1 MTYILDT
8 NIIIYIARGKKL
20 YFEQTYDILNPKN
33 ELIISSVTVGEA
45 RSFAIQRNW
54 GLTKRNEMERILSQ
68 IFTFDVNLQPILNRY
83 AEIDAYSKGKLPN
96 NPLGLSSRNM
106 GKNDLW
112 IAATASVLNA
122 TLLTTD
128 NDFDHLHNKYIQLQK
143 VDNQLIV

>member
-1 MTYILDT
+1 VTI
-8 NIIIYIARGKKL
+8 G
-20 YFEQTYDILNPKN
+20 
-33 ELIISSVTVGEA
+33 EL
-45 RSFAIQRNW
+45 RSFALQRKW
-54 GLTKRNEMERILSQ
+54 GQAKTQVME
-68 IFTFDVNLQPILNRY
+68 NLLLEFRAVDINSTSIINCY

-128 NDFDHLHNKYIQLQK
+128 NDFDHLHNEFIQLQK